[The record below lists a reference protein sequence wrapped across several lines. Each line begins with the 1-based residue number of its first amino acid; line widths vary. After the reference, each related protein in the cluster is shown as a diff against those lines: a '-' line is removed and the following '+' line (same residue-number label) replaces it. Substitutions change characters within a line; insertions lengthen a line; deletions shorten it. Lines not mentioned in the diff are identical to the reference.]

1 MFDLAINDMT
11 LLVSKLS
18 IFIFIIAGNF
28 SSDIFSCGLR
38 QFLDRYM
45 IIKHIVGFFIMLF
58 FVGLLLEQANFIT
71 KIIES
76 IILYIWFILIMRSPT
91 IITISVL
98 ICICIIYLLSL
109 YKKDLELKLEKN
121 EVNNNEISKN
131 IDLITQISNSLF
143 IISFLITVIG
153 TISYLIIL
161 KNNDKKNFN
170 IINFLLGKKYDECF
184 SRKINTK
191 FKKNNIFYDIKK

>member
-1 MFDLAINDMT
+1 MFNLAINDMT

-45 IIKHIVGFFIMLF
+45 IIKHIIGFFIMLF
-58 FVGLLLEQANFIT
+58 FVGLLLEEANFIT

-91 IITISVL
+91 IITICVL

-121 EVNNNEISKN
+121 EENNDEISKN
-131 IDLITQISNSLF
+131 IDFITQISNSLF
-143 IISFLITVIG
+143 IISFLITIIG
-153 TISYLIIL
+153 MISYLIIL
-161 KNNDKKNFN
+161 KNNDKANFS
-170 IINFLLGKKYDECF
+170 IINFLLGKKYKECF
-184 SRKINTK
+184 SRNINNR

>member
-71 KIIES
+71 KIIE
-76 IILYIWFILIMRSPT
+76 
-91 IITISVL
+91 
-98 ICICIIYLLSL
+98 
-109 YKKDLELKLEKN
+109 
-121 EVNNNEISKN
+121 
-131 IDLITQISNSLF
+131 
-143 IISFLITVIG
+143 
-153 TISYLIIL
+153 
-161 KNNDKKNFN
+161 
-170 IINFLLGKKYDECF
+170 
-184 SRKINTK
+184 
-191 FKKNNIFYDIKK
+191 

>member
-1 MFDLAINDMT
+1 MLNLKIDDIT

-28 SSDIFSCGLR
+28 TGDIFSCGLR

-45 IIKHIVGFFIMLF
+45 IIKHIIGFFIMLF
-58 FVGLLLEQANFIT
+58 FVGLLLEQASFAT
-71 KIIES
+71 KIVES

-91 IITISVL
+91 IITIIVL

-121 EVNNNEISKN
+121 QDNNNEISKN
-131 IDLITQISNSLF
+131 IDLITQMSNVLF

-153 TISYLIIL
+153 IISYLIIL
-161 KNNDKKNFN
+161 KNHHKANFN
-170 IINFLLGKKYDECF
+170 ITKFLLGKKYQECF
-184 SRKINTK
+184 SKKIDTR
-191 FKKNNIFYDIKK
+191 FKKNNIFYDIK

>member
-1 MFDLAINDMT
+1 MFNFKIDDMA

-28 SSDIFSCGLR
+28 TGDIFSCGLR

-45 IIKHIVGFFIMLF
+45 IVKHIIGFFIMLF

-91 IITISVL
+91 IITIIVL
-98 ICICIIYLLSL
+98 ICICIIYLLNL

-121 EVNNNEISKN
+121 QDNNNEISKN
-131 IDLITQISNSLF
+131 IDLITQLSNVLF
-143 IISFLITVIG
+143 IISFLITIIG
-153 TISYLIIL
+153 IISYLIIL
-161 KNNDKKNFN
+161 KRNHKSNFN
-170 IINFLLGKKYDECF
+170 ITKFLLGKKYKECF
-184 SRKINTK
+184 SKKINTR
-191 FKKNNIFYDIKK
+191 FDKKNIFYDIK